1 MRQMLFSAL
10 LIVYTRTPAPWLDLS
25 RLASSPLVSAAS
37 ILATRQTSN
46 LSSEPSDAQRFIF
59 QFKVAL
65 QLQSSVRGYVW
76 RDKFYGTVSNFWPL
90 VQSEKDK
97 SSKLNIEVVTPH
109 ICYVFNA
116 VKIKIKKVVTPRDT
130 LHIEPILHLGPVG
143 LLRPP
148 GDGRTVNAYVFIS
161 HHSSQWHLLILI
173 CGPAKI

>member
-1 MRQMLFSAL
+1 MLFSAL
-10 LIVYTRTPAPWLDLS
+10 LIVYTRIRAPLRLDLS
-25 RLASSPLVSAAS
+25 RLAFSPLVSAAS
-37 ILATRQTSN
+37 ILATRQTSDCHRS
-46 LSSEPSDAQRFIF
+46 LQMPSPSYSNSN
-59 QFKVAL
+59 VAL

-76 RDKFYGTVSNFWPL
+76 RDKFYGTVSNFWPP
-90 VQSEKDK
+90 VQSEKNK

-148 GDGRTVNAYVFIS
+148 GDGRTVNA
-161 HHSSQWHLLILI
+161 
-173 CGPAKI
+173 